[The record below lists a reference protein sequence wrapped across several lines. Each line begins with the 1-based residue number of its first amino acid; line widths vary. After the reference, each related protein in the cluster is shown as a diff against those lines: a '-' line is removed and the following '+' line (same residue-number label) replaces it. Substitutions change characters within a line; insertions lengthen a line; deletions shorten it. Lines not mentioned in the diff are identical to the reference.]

1 MNSDRF
7 HALDEFYFKL
17 LREVANG
24 DNPSQRKLSG
34 KLGLSLGKV
43 NFIVNSLFKKGLIK
57 AEHFKN
63 SNNKLAYMYI
73 LTPNGINQ
81 KIELT
86 QRFLR
91 NKMDEYE
98 ALKEEIEVIK
108 KDIAETNGT
117 DLNLPV

>member
-1 MNSDRF
+1 
-7 HALDEFYFKL
+7 
-17 LREVANG
+17 
-24 DNPSQRKLSG
+24 
-34 KLGLSLGKV
+34 
-43 NFIVNSLFKKGLIK
+43 
-57 AEHFKN
+57 
-63 SNNKLAYMYI
+63 MYI